1 MRRLTALVLAIAL
14 AAVPVA
20 GCGEEEPVQTAEQF
34 CASHG
39 GVQADSMEPDGDA
52 TCNDGTEFEG
62 DGDSSEES
70 SSDKKKKSKKKKRK

>member
-20 GCGEEEPVQTAEQF
+20 GCGEEEPVQTADQF

-52 TCNDGTEFEG
+52 TCNDGTEFEA
-62 DGDSSEES
+62 DGDDES
-70 SSDKKKKSKKKKRK
+70 SSSTKSKKKKRR